1 MRYIRRKPL
10 RSGAVSQSDTV
21 LVVPDRLPP
30 AEVAALEEAWRRLE
44 RPSFA
49 ARASSALGSPLEAGF
64 RRLAP
69 GVRQRLEQATDAA
82 LERALETAI
91 ATLDPLPASAARHR
105 AMTVGLGAAGGFF
118 GPAGLVV
125 ELPVTTVLLLRTI
138 ADVARREG
146 ERLDDLDARIACLE
160 IFALG
165 SPSPEDDAAET
176 GFFELR
182 AALALEL
189 ARGGG
194 PLATLWGGSSAG
206 AALVQALARRFGVV
220 VTQKAAARAVP
231 VVGAVT
237 GASLNALFFEHYL
250 DVARGHF
257 VRRRLE
263 RRWGRMLV
271 AEEYAR
277 IGEAMAERGR

>member
-1 MRYIRRKPL
+1 LSI
-10 RSGAVSQSDTV
+10 STHAV
-21 LVVPDRLPP
+21 VVPDRLPP
-30 AEVAALEEAWRRLE
+30 ADVAALEEAWRRLE

-49 ARASSALGSPLEAGF
+49 ARASHLLGTPLEAGF

-69 GVRQRLEQATDAA
+69 GVRSRLERATDAA

-91 ATLDPLPASAARHR
+91 ATLTPVPSSAARHR
-105 AMTVGLGAAGGFF
+105 AMTIGLGAAGGFF
-118 GPAGLVV
+118 GPVGLVL

-138 ADVARREG
+138 ADTARREG
-146 ERLDDLDARIACLE
+146 ETLDDLDARLACLE
-160 IFALG
+160 VFALG
-165 SPSPEDDAAET
+165 SPSPADDAAET

-182 AALALEL
+182 AAMAVQL
-189 ARGGG
+189 ARGGWPASG
-194 PLATLWGGSSAG
+194 LSTLPG
-206 AALVQALARRFGVV
+206 AAELLRVLAGRFGVV
-220 VTQKAAARAVP
+220 VGQKAAARAVP
-231 VVGAVT
+231 FVGAAT
-237 GASLNALFFEHYL
+237 GASLNALFFEHFL

-277 IGEAMAERGR
+277 IGEAAAAR

>member
-1 MRYIRRKPL
+1 
-10 RSGAVSQSDTV
+10 VSHAHPV

-30 AEVAALEEAWRRLE
+30 EDVAALREAWLRLE

-49 ARASSALGSPLEAGF
+49 ARATHYLGAPLEAGF
-64 RRLAP
+64 QRLAP
-69 GVRQRLEQATDAA
+69 GLRTRLEKATDAA
-82 LERALETAI
+82 LERALSA
-91 ATLDPLPASAARHR
+91 AVASLDPLPASVARHR
-105 AMTVGLGAAGGFF
+105 AMSIGLGAAGGFF
-118 GPAGLVV
+118 GPPGLVL
-125 ELPVTTVLLLRTI
+125 ELPMTTVLLLRTI
-138 ADVARREG
+138 ADTARREG
-146 ERLDDLDARIACLE
+146 EDLGELDARLACLE

-165 SPSPEDDAAET
+165 SPSSADDAAET

-182 AALALEL
+182 AALAVEL

-194 PLATLWGGSSAG
+194 PLAALRGGANP
-206 AALVQALARRFGVV
+206 AAATLVQALARRFGVAV
-220 VTQKAAARAVP
+220 SQKAAARAVP
-231 VVGAVT
+231 VIGAIT
-237 GASLNALFFEHYL
+237 AAGLNALFFEHYL

-277 IGEAMAERGR
+277 IGEEMAATG

>member
-1 MRYIRRKPL
+1 MNAATTLI
-10 RSGAVSQSDTV
+10 
-21 LVVPDRLPP
+21 VPERLPP
-30 AEVAALEEAWRRLE
+30 EDRAALEAAWTRLE

-49 ARASSALGSPLEAGF
+49 ARASSALGTPLEAGF

-69 GVRQRLEQATDAA
+69 GLRHRLERATDAA
-82 LERALETAI
+82 LERALATAV
-91 ATLDPLPASAARHR
+91 ASLDPLPASAGRHR
-105 AMTVGLGAAGGFF
+105 ALTVGLGAAGGFF

-125 ELPVTTVLLLRTI
+125 ELPLTTVLLLRTI

-146 ERLDDLDARIACLE
+146 ETLEDMDTRLACLE

-182 AALALEL
+182 AALAVEL

-194 PLATLWGGSSAG
+194 PLATLWGGTSAG
-206 AALVQALARRFGVV
+206 SALVQALARRFGVV

-231 VVGAVT
+231 VIGAVT
-237 GASLNALFFEHYL
+237 AASLNALFFEHYL
-250 DVARGHF
+250 DVAKGHF

-277 IGEAMAERGR
+277 IGEAMAAARR

>member
-1 MRYIRRKPL
+1 LRRFD
-10 RSGAVSQSDTV
+10 VSHAHPV
-21 LVVPDRLPP
+21 LVVPERLPP
-30 AEVAALEEAWRRLE
+30 EDAAALREAWLRLE

-49 ARASSALGSPLEAGF
+49 ARASNYLGAPLEAGF
-64 RRLAP
+64 QRLAP
-69 GVRQRLEQATDAA
+69 GLRLRLEKATDGA
-82 LERALETAI
+82 LERALNVAV
-91 ATLDPLPASAARHR
+91 ASLDPLPASAARHR
-105 AMTVGLGAAGGFF
+105 ALSIGLGAAGGFF
-118 GPAGLVV
+118 GPPGLVV
-125 ELPVTTVLLLRTI
+125 ELPMTTVLLLRTI
-138 ADVARREG
+138 ADTARREG
-146 ERLDDLDARIACLE
+146 EDLSELDARLACLE

-165 SPSPEDDAAET
+165 SPSPADDAAET

-194 PLATLWGGSSAG
+194 PLATLWGGGSAG
-206 AALVQALARRFGVV
+206 TALVQALARRFGVV

-231 VVGAVT
+231 LIGAVT
-237 GASLNALFFEHYL
+237 AAGLNALFFEHYL

-263 RRWGRMLV
+263 RRWGRILV

-277 IGEAMAERGR
+277 IGEEMAAAS